1 MLVQNCQV
9 LVVEW
14 SRMKHNRSC
23 SMLQHLSKLIFIDF
37 VFQWPFQKPL
47 RTSTSPKNAPHLFRP
62 EFPYNIEFRAA
73 NFQTSMVG
81 HLCWRKNMF
90 YLCTF
95 DDSSSTKKET
105 TRKFTFVGW
114 NVNFWGRKVG
124 WKLLEYNTLCS
135 QVFGTK
141 FERTLQ
147 DRCPPC
153 FSKKPYMSRSRTQ
166 HGPVG
171 TQKKDQLRCGLQLS
185 LGRLRRPMYF
195 KGKTP
200 AMPRGNFFSTLQIW
214 SVIDNLFFFATDFM
228 GSRMHLRFFRALF
241 VEDSYEQ
248 WINGDVISGD
258 DTPEIMMVVVV

>member
-47 RTSTSPKNAPHLFRP
+47 RTSTSPKNAPHFFRP

-153 FSKKPYMSRSRTQ
+153 FSKKPWAWAEAERNTAQLELKRKTNYDVVCSSVVGCAAQCISREKKTRDANFPRTSW
-166 HGPVG
+166 GVG
-171 TQKKDQLRCGLQLS
+171 YT
-185 LGRLRRPMYF
+185 
-195 KGKTP
+195 
-200 AMPRGNFFSTLQIW
+200 
-214 SVIDNLFFFATDFM
+214 
-228 GSRMHLRFFRALF
+228 
-241 VEDSYEQ
+241 
-248 WINGDVISGD
+248 
-258 DTPEIMMVVVV
+258 